1 MKKRRLYSSIA
12 ALSLFVAAMTFGPLA
27 NGQASIGEE
36 GDEETPCK
44 YDPGDKCSSEIA
56 PGITVTLTNY
66 DERD

>member
-12 ALSLFVAAMTFGPLA
+12 ALSLFVAAMTFGPLV
-27 NGQASIGEE
+27 NGAAVIGE

-44 YDPGDKCSSEIA
+44 YDPGDKCSTEIA
-56 PGITVTLTNY
+56 PGITVELTNY